1 MVSEIRNSD
10 KKYPVL
16 ILKEWMDEVV
26 EAKIQPNPNSMSIS
40 TIDANNRPNSRMV
53 LCKEINEELGYLV
66 FYTNYQSNKSKEIGV
81 NNECSGLFHWDTFG
95 YQVRVRGIIVKSPEA
110 ESDNYFAT
118 RDIGSQLSAW
128 SSHQSQIVEDRESLD
143 DHFQQAMDKFN
154 LKDSELESS
163 DINIPRPEFW
173 GGYRIWIREIEL
185 WLNQKDRFHDRL
197 LFTRKL
203 VATTS
208 GIEASNHWV
217 IKRLQP

>member
-1 MVSEIRNSD
+1 MVSEIRKSD
-10 KKYPVL
+10 KKNPVL

-26 EAKIQPNPNSMSIS
+26 ESKIQPNPNSMSIS

-95 YQVRVRGIIVKSPEA
+95 YQVRVRGIIVKSPEV

-128 SSHQSQIVEDRESLD
+128 ASHQSQIVEDRESLD
-143 DHFQQAMDKFN
+143 DQFQQAMDKFN

-185 WLNQKDRFHDRL
+185 WLNKKDRFHDRL

>member
-1 MVSEIRNSD
+1 MVSEIRKSD
-10 KKYPVL
+10 KKNPVL

-26 EAKIQPNPNSMSIS
+26 ESKIQPNPNSMSIS

-95 YQVRVRGIIVKSPEA
+95 YQVRVRGIIVKSPEV

-128 SSHQSQIVEDRESLD
+128 ASHQSQIVEDRESLD
-143 DHFQQAMDKFN
+143 NQFQQAMDKFN
-154 LKDSELESS
+154 LKESELESL

-203 VATTS
+203 DTTTS

>member
-1 MVSEIRNSD
+1 MVSEIRKSD
-10 KKYPVL
+10 KKNPVL

-26 EAKIQPNPNSMSIS
+26 ESKIQPNPNSMSIS
-40 TIDANNRPNSRMV
+40 TIDANDRPNSRMV

-66 FYTNYQSNKSKEIGV
+66 FYTNYKSNKSKEIGV

-95 YQVRVRGIIVKSPEA
+95 YQVRVRGIIVKSPEV

-128 SSHQSQIVEDRESLD
+128 ASHQSQIVEDRESLD
-143 DHFQQAMDKFN
+143 NQFQQAMDKFN
-154 LKDSELESS
+154 LKESELESS
-163 DINIPRPEFW
+163 DINIPRPKFW

-203 VATTS
+203 VTTSS

>member
-1 MVSEIRNSD
+1 
-10 KKYPVL
+10 
-16 ILKEWMDEVV
+16 
-26 EAKIQPNPNSMSIS
+26 MSIS

-95 YQVRVRGIIVKSPEA
+95 YQVRVRGIIVKSPEV

-128 SSHQSQIVEDRESLD
+128 ASHQSQIVEDRESLD
-143 DHFQQAMDKFN
+143 DQFQQAMDKFN

>member
-1 MVSEIRNSD
+1 MVSEIRKSD
-10 KKYPVL
+10 KKNPLL

-26 EAKIQPNPNSMSIS
+26 QSKIQPNPNSMSIS
-40 TIDANNRPNSRMV
+40 TIDANGRPNSRMV

-66 FYTNYQSNKSKEIGV
+66 FYTNYQSNKSKEIAV
-81 NNECSGLFHWDTFG
+81 NNECSGLFHWDGFG

-128 SSHQSQIVEDRESLD
+128 ASHQSQIVEDRESLD
-143 DHFQQAMDKFN
+143 NRFQQAMDKFN
-154 LKDSELESS
+154 VKESELESS
-163 DINIPRPEFW
+163 EINIPRPEFW

-197 LFTRKL
+197 SFKRKL
-203 VATTS
+203 ATTS
-208 GIEASNHWV
+208 SGFETSNDWV

>member
-1 MVSEIRNSD
+1 MVSEIRKSD
-10 KKYPVL
+10 KKNPVL
-16 ILKEWMDEVV
+16 ILKEWMDEVLQS
-26 EAKIQPNPNSMSIS
+26 KIQPNPNSMSIS

-66 FYTNYQSNKSKEIGV
+66 YYTNYQSNKSKEIEV

-95 YQVRVRGIIVKSPEA
+95 YQVRVRGIIVKSPEV

-128 SSHQSQIVEDRESLD
+128 ASHQSQIVEDRESLD
-143 DHFQQAMDKFN
+143 DQFQQAMDKFN